1 MHAGYETAKVE
12 FEGRSVIVD
21 LVSVGGL
28 CGDWKARS
36 KEDADWIGHL
46 IGFERALS
54 RAIDSDEG
62 FAEYKSITVS
72 LA

>member
-1 MHAGYETAKVE
+1 MNAGYEVAKVE
-12 FEGRSVIVD
+12 FESKTVIVD

-28 CGDWKARS
+28 CGDWNARS
-36 KEDADWIGHL
+36 KDDADWIGHL

-62 FAEYKSITVS
+62 VAEYKSITVTI
-72 LA
+72 A